1 MKKSMQEFIG
11 ITILIVVLFLAI
23 VGISSLDKN
32 KIDPETVG
40 KFKIYSKDINTDK
53 EIIVEEFGFYKDVNT
68 IEERLNVISSNL
80 SHSQFKNLPIEL
92 IGVEEIGGKKV
103 ATFNLKENEENLN
116 KEDWSEYSEPSW
128 ANDFFQGSAGG
139 SLTCYTLQT
148 TMLQS
153 GYDGEW
159 IDGVRFLYNG
169 EENKYFQHI
178 EGLDKIKYRK

>member
-148 TMLQS
+148 TMLQP

-178 EGLDKIKYRK
+178 EGLDRIKYR

>member
-32 KIDPETVG
+32 TIDPETVG

-148 TMLQS
+148 TMLQP

-178 EGLDKIKYRK
+178 EGLDRIKYR